1 MDKIGFL
8 FLLLHIIKWITIKDK
23 ITSYCF
29 DIVPLTCSPR
39 PRQSLSIVIANVP
52 LNIVWKVP
60 QCPRLLNVREKLNSA
75 GNIVICH
82 FNSCYGN
89 IRILCETALKR
100 GIWTLNTIM
109 KILSIFLLYWII
121 TWKDKTYKL
130 YIYLFFLGPTILKRK
145 MKKVVLVSDQETVLL
160 LRAYQQYPCSWDKIL
175 KHVKADI
182 HTLADDTNQL
192 YESATIKQLKSRLSV
207 KLGKLLGMAED
218 KITNTMVKY
227 VC

>member
-1 MDKIGFL
+1 
-8 FLLLHIIKWITIKDK
+8 
-23 ITSYCF
+23 
-29 DIVPLTCSPR
+29 
-39 PRQSLSIVIANVP
+39 
-52 LNIVWKVP
+52 
-60 QCPRLLNVREKLNSA
+60 
-75 GNIVICH
+75 
-82 FNSCYGN
+82 
-89 IRILCETALKR
+89 
-100 GIWTLNTIM
+100 
-109 KILSIFLLYWII
+109 
-121 TWKDKTYKL
+121 
-130 YIYLFFLGPTILKRK
+130 

-218 KITNTMVKY
+218 KITNAMVKY